1 MNYFKT
7 LVATSLL
14 ANVHAQVKPPSL
26 PRGCANGKFM
36 GHEYQS
42 QTASAKLFQLWSEL
56 TADTSAK
63 EHDWVA
69 TESLFTRDMNLT
81 FDKEGD
87 ELP

>member
-1 MNYFKT
+1 
-7 LVATSLL
+7 
-14 ANVHAQVKPPSL
+14 
-26 PRGCANGKFM
+26 M